1 VRCLVAA
8 EIADLSTDFSRIDNW
23 AEIFSVG
30 EQQRI
35 AFVRLFRSR
44 PSLAILDEA
53 TSAMDIDTENK
64 MYAQLAK
71 VCPSFVSVGHRPQ
84 LALHH
89 SHVLTWQAPGVWV
102 LTDSE
107 DYMRP
112 DGASCQ

>member
-1 VRCLVAA
+1 MRCVVAV
-8 EIADLSTDFSRIDNW
+8 EIADPSTDLSRIDNW

-30 EQQRI
+30 EQQRV
-35 AFVRLFRSR
+35 AFVRLLRGR

-64 MYAQLAK
+64 MYVQLAS

-84 LALHH
+84 LAQYH

-102 LTDSE
+102 LTESAKFL
-107 DYMRP
+107 RP
-112 DGASCQ
+112 DGASGQ